1 VSGAWQDLVVDDPVP
16 QRDADDADEVALARG
31 GDLVRR
37 DLEGRRSTRHPEVAS
52 SSAW

>member
-1 VSGAWQDLVVDDPVP
+1 VIRCLSW
-16 QRDADDADEVALARG
+16 DADDADEVALARG

-37 DLEGRRSTRHPEVAS
+37 DLEGRGSTLQPEVAS